1 MKIDDLIKRLHEW
14 MKAKVTGRVTIILN
28 EGGIRT
34 VKIEH
39 KVD

>member
-14 MKAKVTGRVTIILN
+14 MKAGITGRVTIILN

-39 KVD
+39 EVD